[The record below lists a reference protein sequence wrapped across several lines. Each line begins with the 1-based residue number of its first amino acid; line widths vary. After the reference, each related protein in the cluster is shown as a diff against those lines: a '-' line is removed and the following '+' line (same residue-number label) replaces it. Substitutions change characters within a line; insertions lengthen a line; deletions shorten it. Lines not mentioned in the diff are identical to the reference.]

1 MSILSKDSN
10 ISNNQSLSN
19 QKIDTPSE
27 SISLP
32 KPVTV
37 KTPGRKKMINDI
49 EAYKDNLSNVSN
61 FKRGSAFNM
70 TNLYLKLSNLNFTI
84 ANIRNL
90 SDEELCAIWS
100 DIKSN
105 K

>member
-1 MSILSKDSN
+1 MSILSKDLN

-19 QKIDTPSE
+19 QKNDTS
-27 SISLP
+27 SASKKSQ
-32 KPVTV
+32 KPLTV
-37 KTPGRKKMINDI
+37 KTPSRKQMISEI
-49 EAYKDNLSNVSN
+49 ESYKDTLSHVSN

-100 DIKSN
+100 DIKSS

>member
-1 MSILSKDSN
+1 MSILSKDLN
-10 ISNNQSLSN
+10 ISNNQSPSN
-19 QKIDTPSE
+19 QKNDTPSE
-27 SISLP
+27 PTNSQKTPS
-32 KPVTV
+32 V
-37 KTPGRKKMINDI
+37 KTPKRKIMINDI
-49 EAYKDNLSNVSN
+49 ANYKDTLSNVSN

-90 SDEELCAIWS
+90 SDEELFAIWS
-100 DIKSN
+100 DIRSN

>member
-1 MSILSKDSN
+1 MSILSKDLN

-19 QKIDTPSE
+19 QKNDTTAE
-27 SISLP
+27 SINSS
-32 KPVTV
+32 KPTNQEIP
-37 KTPGRKKMINDI
+37 TRKYMINDI
-49 EAYKDNLSNVSN
+49 KIYKDKLSNVSN

-90 SDEELCAIWS
+90 SDEELYAIWS
-100 DIKSN
+100 DIKLS